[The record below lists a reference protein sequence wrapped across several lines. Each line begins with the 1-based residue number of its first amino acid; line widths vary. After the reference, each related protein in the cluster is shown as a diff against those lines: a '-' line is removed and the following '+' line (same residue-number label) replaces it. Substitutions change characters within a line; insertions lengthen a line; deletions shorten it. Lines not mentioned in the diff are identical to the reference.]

1 MTSLAVSANALWA
14 VSLGIAL
21 VAALIV
27 AFLLIVLVRAVDDID
42 RSVAGLLDVAGKVAG
57 NTANIPQLQAT
68 APVLA
73 QIVDE
78 AVVQD
83 GYMNALTDGFGGSNG
98 N

>member
-1 MTSLAVSANALWA
+1 MTSLAVSANGLWA

-27 AFLLIVLVRAVDDID
+27 AFLLIVLVRTVDDID
-42 RSVAGLLDVAGKVAG
+42 RSVAGLLAVAGNVAR

-68 APVLA
+68 APVLG
-73 QIVDE
+73 QIVEE

-83 GYMNALTDGFGGSNG
+83 RYMNALTDGYGES
-98 N
+98 

>member
-1 MTSLAVSANALWA
+1 MTTLAVSGNTLWA
-14 VSLGIAL
+14 ISLGIGL

-27 AFLLIVLVRAVDDID
+27 AALLAVLVRTVDDI
-42 RSVAGLLDVAGKVAG
+42 RSSARSLLGVAGKVAG

-68 APVLA
+68 APVLG

-83 GYMNALTDGFGGSNG
+83 RYMNALTDGFEAS
-98 N
+98 

>member
-1 MTSLAVSANALWA
+1 MTLLAVSGDGYWTIAL
-14 VSLGIAL
+14 VVGL

-27 AFLLIVLVRAVDDID
+27 AALLVLLLQSIGRIR
-42 RSVAGLLDVAGKVAG
+42 RSVDGLLSIAGLVGA
-57 NTANIPQLQAT
+57 NTANIPQLEAT

-83 GYMNALTDGFGGSNG
+83 GYMNALTDGFGRG
-98 N
+98 